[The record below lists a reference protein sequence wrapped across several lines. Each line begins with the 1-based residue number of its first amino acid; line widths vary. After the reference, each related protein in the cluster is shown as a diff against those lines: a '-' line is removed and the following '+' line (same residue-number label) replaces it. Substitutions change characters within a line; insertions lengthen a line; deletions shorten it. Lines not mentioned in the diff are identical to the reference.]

1 MTRSL
6 AEIDA
11 LLAAD
16 KGLFG
21 AIEWSEEGSVASIST
36 AVVDVLGD
44 PIGGLELRASAPTQ
58 TSVQRGS
65 IILILDGVPLQR
77 LSHRPTHAHRNK
89 GAHPIPPDLR
99 FKTLPPD
106 RTRIYGWSDNR
117 VWPRQDNIGAGRTVD
132 PQPSTFIHAMELF
145 LEACGI
151 SAYIPEPPHRPELE
165 LDS

>member
-6 AEIDA
+6 AEIEA

-21 AIEWSEEGSVASIST
+21 TLEWREEGSVASISA
-36 AVVDVLGD
+36 AVVDALGN

-65 IILILDGVPLQR
+65 IVLLLDGAPLQR
-77 LSHRPTHAHRNK
+77 LSHRPDHAHRNK
-89 GAHPIPPDLR
+89 GAHPIPPNLR
-99 FKTLPPD
+99 FKTLSPD
-106 RTRIYGWSDNR
+106 QTRIYGWSDNR
-117 VWPRQDNIGAGRTVD
+117 VWPRQDNIGAGRIVD
-132 PQPSTFIHAMELF
+132 PQPSNFMEAIELF

-151 SAYIPEPPHRPELE
+151 AAYIPEPPHRPELE

>member
-36 AVVDVLGD
+36 AVVDALGD

-58 TSVQRGS
+58 TSVQRGT
-65 IILILDGVPLQR
+65 IVLILDGVPLQR
-77 LSHRPTHAHRNK
+77 LSYRPDHIHRNK
-89 GAHPIPPDLR
+89 GSHPIPPDLR
-99 FKTLPPD
+99 LKTLQTD
-106 RTRIYGWSDNR
+106 RTRIYRWRDNR
-117 VWPRQDNIGAGRTVD
+117 TWPTQDNLGAGRLVD
-132 PQPSTFIHAMELF
+132 PQPKTFMLAVELF

-151 SAYIPEPPHRPELE
+151 AAYIPEPPHRPKLE
-165 LDS
+165 LD